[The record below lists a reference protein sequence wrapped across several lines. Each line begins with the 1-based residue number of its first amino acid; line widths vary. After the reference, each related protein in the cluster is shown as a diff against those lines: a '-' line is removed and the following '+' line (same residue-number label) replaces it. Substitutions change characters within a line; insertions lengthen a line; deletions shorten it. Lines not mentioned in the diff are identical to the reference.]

1 MIEPS
6 EIARW
11 ERNLRTML
19 RKAADEDPEGFAV
32 VDQLLR
38 KAVAALPY
46 AAELTRRQHGYSWAD
61 MAHGLGASRSSTHLR
76 LALPR
81 DEAQA
86 DGLALLSRIAELVTY
101 DDQQA

>member
-46 AAELTRRQHGYSWAD
+46 AATLTRAQHGYSWAD
-61 MAHGLGASRSSTHLR
+61 MARGLGEPRSSVHAR
-76 LALPR
+76 LSEPQDAP
-81 DEAQA
+81 A
-86 DGLALLSRIAELVTY
+86 DLLELVQRIADTVTY
-101 DDQQA
+101 EPS